1 VRTGAKLSNTGRHQQ
16 LVMELIVI
24 QAIGVLVIAAIWL
37 VQGLFS
43 AISALFGGFIALIV
57 NSGYAW
63 RLFRKL
69 DEKSIGQLM
78 LTLYGG
84 EVLKIIAAAV
94 AAVFVMKI
102 FILAPLPLLTGLAG
116 TYIIYAPV
124 AIYKQLKMVKV

>member
-1 VRTGAKLSNTGRHQQ
+1 
-16 LVMELIVI
+16 MELIVI